1 MSTRSSRMM
10 SSADLRKL
18 DAALERLELH
28 VADLRLSVSAS
39 GTYGAGVTLS
49 SKSSTAPVGATR

>member
-1 MSTRSSRMM
+1 MM